1 VRYSELEQ
9 RLSQLMDTRK
19 EYAEKAMFA
28 LVENNRERFKY
39 HERCIRI
46 TDDAITDVRKR
57 MQNLDNESSTR
68 ATDPDI
74 PSARQ

>member
-1 VRYSELEQ
+1 MYAELEQ
-9 RLSQLMDTRK
+9 RFSQLMDTRK
-19 EYAEKAMFA
+19 GYAEKAMSA

-39 HERCIRI
+39 YERCIKT

-68 ATDPDI
+68 ATDPDD
-74 PSARQ
+74 SARQ